1 MKKFFFII
9 SLLSIHFTSQAQNVQ
24 DLIDEVSLT
33 ELTSG
38 IDTFSGE
45 SSTIVNGN
53 TVTIIN
59 RVSNNDNNLAAD
71 YLVERLQNF
80 NNIAITDNIYSTSGR
95 NIIATQ
101 IGNVNPNDIYM
112 ICGHYDA
119 TANYCADDN
128 ASGTVAILEIARI
141 LSEQC
146 IDNTIVYAFW
156 DEEELGLIGAA
167 NYAAAASARG
177 DNIKAVLNLD
187 MMGFDGDGDNEFDI
201 DVRNIAN
208 SIAMKDDLV
217 NVLNTYNSS
226 INLNVNI
233 VDPGTPLSDHKPF
246 WDQNYTAVLLG
257 EAWSKNDQN
266 TAYHTANDR
275 VNLMDMSYF
284 HDMTKLCMAY
294 IATKAGIDSN
304 NTDITLT
311 GNTLQATQLGAT
323 YQWID
328 CNNRG
333 VINGATNQSLLV
345 NTTGDYAV
353 EITINGCTE
362 SSECYTVTTLSN
374 SLITQNHFTIYP
386 NPTRDF
392 LNIKRKIA
400 DDAMINIYNLKG
412 EKILT
417 SNSQT
422 RETQINLKTLTSG
435 LYFIEVSTIDDKQ
448 IEKFIKE

>member
-9 SLLSIHFTSQAQNVQ
+9 SLLSIHFTPQAQNVQ

-33 ELTSG
+33 ELTRG
-38 IDTFSGE
+38 INTFSGE
-45 SSTIVNGN
+45 NSTIVNGN

-80 NNIAITDNIYSTSGR
+80 NNLAITDNTYSTSGR

-101 IGNVNPNDIYM
+101 TGNVNPNNIYM

-217 NVLNTYNSS
+217 NILNTYNSS

-266 TAYHTANDR
+266 IAYHTASDR
-275 VNLMDMSYF
+275 INLMDMSYY

-294 IATKAGIDSN
+294 IATKAGIGSN
-304 NTDITLT
+304 DTSISQT
-311 GNTLQATQLGAT
+311 GNVLQASQQGAS

-333 VINGATNQSLLV
+333 IINGATNRSLMI
-345 NTTGDYAV
+345 NTVGDYAV
-353 EITINGCTE
+353 ETTINGCTE
-362 SSECYTVTTLSN
+362 RSECFTVTTLSN
-374 SLITQNHFTIYP
+374 FTVVQNSFTIYP

-392 LNIKRKIA
+392 LNIKRATA
-400 DDAMINIYNLKG
+400 DNALINIYNLRG
-412 EKILT
+412 EKVL
-417 SNSQT
+417 SLNSQKSN
-422 RETQINLKTLTSG
+422 TQVNLKTLKSG
-435 LYFIEVSTIDDKQ
+435 LYFLEMNTIDNKQ